1 MPTTS
6 RYVILRALFYRIVL
20 HNILSKEE
28 QGSLFFYLQD
38 NMTAAS
44 MCALKQSQLV

>member
-1 MPTTS
+1 M
-6 RYVILRALFYRIVL
+6 LALAHLKNDFFLQNCIIKVY
-20 HNILSKEE
+20 KEE